1 MRLFFIIYLFFLA
14 GCQAREYELVNH
26 QVHGTEGQLGI
37 AMGSCMQLAN
47 SGNNIKTPDKK
58 GRIEN
63 HRRSDDSFIECAHN
77 EYQKME
83 EKRLRKKD
91 HKKNN

>member
-1 MRLFFIIYLFFLA
+1 MRYFSMLSLILLL

-26 QVHGTEGQLGI
+26 QVHDTEGQIGV
-37 AMGSCMQLAN
+37 AMGSCMQMAS

-63 HRRSDDSFIECAHN
+63 HRRSDDSFIECSHN
-77 EYQKME
+77 EFQKIE
-83 EKRLRKKD
+83 QKRLRKKEL
-91 HKKNN
+91 KKNN

>member
-1 MRLFFIIYLFFLA
+1 MRYFSMLSLILLL

-26 QVHGTEGQLGI
+26 QVHGTEGQIGV
-37 AMGSCMQLAN
+37 AMGSCMQMAN

-63 HRRSDDSFIECAHN
+63 HRRSDNSFIECAHD
-77 EYQKME
+77 EYKKME

-91 HKKNN
+91 SKKNN

>member
-1 MRLFFIIYLFFLA
+1 MRCFFILSLLLLM
-14 GCQAREYELVNH
+14 GCQMREYELINH
-26 QVHGTEGQLGI
+26 QVHGTEGQLGV

-63 HRRSDDSFIECAHN
+63 HRTSDDSFIECAHN

-83 EKRLRKKD
+83 EKRLSKKES
-91 HKKNN
+91 KKNN